1 MIIGCHIK
9 IRKRQR
15 HPLRAGTGSS
25 REWRTLSLSLS
36 VAFVAS
42 VVGAAIN
49 FNARIAA
56 FFRPHANLPLVQFVT
71 NFLVIWL
78 VALLVASYVRWRRAA
93 IRSEELE
100 DIIDSINPDV
110 LLVVDRD
117 RNILMANASVARM
130 FGYTLDEVIH
140 SKTETLYFDRRNVPD
155 AKHEIYDVL
164 EREGFHVG
172 LATGRKQDGK
182 TFPLEIITGLLR
194 NHGGSVLLLRDV
206 TERKEAEELLSER
219 EGQLRQSQKMEALG
233 LLAGG
238 VAHDFNNLL
247 TSILG
252 FGDLALKSLPEG
264 HQAHADIQQVVAGA
278 ERAAKLTAQLLA
290 VGRKQALKI
299 QTLDLNSIV
308 TGTVLMLKR
317 TLGEDITLDV
327 KLGEEA
333 GFIAAD
339 SSGLEQVILNLAVN
353 ARDAM
358 PQGGVLLIQTD
369 RVVLDE
375 DYCRT
380 HVGVEPGTYGRL
392 FVRDSGCGMT
402 QTVKEHIFEPFFTTK
417 ERGKG
422 TGLGMSTVYG
432 IVRQCQGYIEVNS
445 DPGKGSEFF
454 IFFRSMVPPPALA
467 DVQKPVLPGGT
478 ETVLLIEDDASVRGV
493 AVRIL
498 EGLGYHV
505 ISVAGAKE
513 ALLICQER
521 KEPIDLILTDVILPE
536 ISGSSLVA
544 EARKMRHDFRAIYIT
559 GFGSQ
564 SAVQHGLDL
573 MRDEVV
579 MKPYSAEELARK
591 VRLVLDARG

>member
-1 MIIGCHIK
+1 MKSCIQM
-9 IRKRQR
+9 KRRNR
-15 HPLRAGTGSS
+15 HPLRAVAWSS
-25 REWRTLSLSLS
+25 REWRTLSLSLG
-36 VAFVAS
+36 VAVMAS
-42 VVGAAIN
+42 VIGAAIN
-49 FNARIAA
+49 FNERLAL
-56 FFRPHANLPLVQFVT
+56 FFRPHANLPLVQFIT
-71 NFLVIWL
+71 NFLVVWL
-78 VALLVASYVRWRRAA
+78 VALLIGSYVRWRRAA

-117 RNILMANASVARM
+117 RNILMANASVVRM
-130 FGYTLDEVIH
+130 FGFTLDEVIGR
-140 SKTETLYFDRRNVPD
+140 KTDTLYFDRRNVPD

-172 LATGRKQDGK
+172 LATGRKKDDK

-194 NHGGSVLLLRDV
+194 HHGGSVLLLRDV
-206 TERKEAEELLSER
+206 TERKEAEALLIER

-252 FGDLALKSLPEG
+252 FSDLALKSLPEG
-264 HQAHADIQQVVAGA
+264 HQARDDIQQVVAGA

-299 QTLDLNSIV
+299 QTLELNSIV
-308 TGTVLMLKR
+308 SGTVSMLKR
-317 TLGEDITLDV
+317 TLGEDIMLEV
-327 KLGEEA
+327 KLGDDV
-333 GFIAAD
+333 GFVAAD
-339 SSGLEQVILNLAVN
+339 SGGVEQVILNLAVN

-358 PQGGVLLIQTD
+358 LQGGTLLIQTD
-369 RVVLDE
+369 LVVLD
-375 DYCRT
+375 DHYCRK

-392 FVRDSGCGMT
+392 FVRDTGCGMT
-402 QTVKEHIFEPFFTTK
+402 QSVRERIFEPFFTTK
-417 ERGKG
+417 EKGKG

-454 IFFRSMVPPPALA
+454 IFFRSMSPPPVALTG
-467 DVQKPVLPGGT
+467 VQSPVLPGGT
-478 ETVLLIEDDASVRGV
+478 ETVLLIEDDEAARNV

-498 EGLGYHV
+498 ESLGYNV
-505 ISVAGAKE
+505 LNVGGAKE
-513 ALLICQER
+513 ALRICQER
-521 KEPIDLILTDVILPE
+521 KASIDLILTDVVLPE
-536 ISGSSLVA
+536 INGSSLVA
-544 EARKMRHDFRAIYIT
+544 EARKMRHDFRAIFMT

-564 SAVQHGLDL
+564 SAIQHGLDL
-573 MRDEVV
+573 TRDEVV

-591 VRLVLDARG
+591 VRRVLDTRV